1 MGCALI
7 PVVSRKGNL
16 STTTKN
22 LKISIKRSLTYNT
35 NHPNESHTRPMNE
48 SNLKQVQR
56 LVARK
61 KRLQAQMNMI
71 SSLGYVDVSAIK
83 SIIGKKRTDCLYNQ
97 FAESVRME
105 LQSQLDIVE
114 VSLDGFDVV
123 DKNKIK
129 N

>member
-1 MGCALI
+1 
-7 PVVSRKGNL
+7 
-16 STTTKN
+16 
-22 LKISIKRSLTYNT
+22 
-35 NHPNESHTRPMNE
+35 MNE

-71 SSLGYVDVSAIK
+71 SSLGYVDISAIK

-114 VSLDGFDVV
+114 VLLDGFDVV

>member
-1 MGCALI
+1 
-7 PVVSRKGNL
+7 
-16 STTTKN
+16 
-22 LKISIKRSLTYNT
+22 
-35 NHPNESHTRPMNE
+35 MNE

-83 SIIGKKRTDCLYNQ
+83 SIIGKKWTDCLYNQ

-114 VSLDGFDVV
+114 VLLDGFDVV